1 VSSTGRVFCGPRIA
15 EEAAAEINDIWDM
28 TLALELVNFPLALPG
43 TKGYK
48 VTKASDVAHRHL
60 KRATALAKPSVAPG
74 HEPEWMLEQWER
86 DLRAPGYK
94 GRAEFPPCEIS
105 QVVFARPVATSSSVI
120 HGFQHLV
127 DDARF
132 MAKARAERIA
142 LRRDDATRSVTMD
155 MLSSTRSRTSW
166 PRESIHVKPPVT
178 MVGASRL
185 YVLRPHLMSSQMP
198 YKDHLRAPDYGRLHA
213 LYTLSAGAMV
223 IPARSRTRRCTIY
236 AYTLSRTRSCP
247 SAG

>member
-1 VSSTGRVFCGPRIA
+1 
-15 EEAAAEINDIWDM
+15 
-28 TLALELVNFPLALPG
+28 
-43 TKGYK
+43 
-48 VTKASDVAHRHL
+48 
-60 KRATALAKPSVAPG
+60 
-74 HEPEWMLEQWER
+74 
-86 DLRAPGYK
+86 
-94 GRAEFPPCEIS
+94 
-105 QVVFARPVATSSSVI
+105 VFARPVATSSSVI

-185 YVLRPHLMSSQMP
+185 YVLRPYLMSSQMP
-198 YKDHLRAPDYGRLHA
+198 YKGHLRVPDYARLHGPRRRDGDPGPVTYPA
-213 LYTLSAGAMV
+213 LHDLRVYPEPDAFLPERWLDAQGKRKYEVEQLARLRRGPSPMHRRAIRDEQHCARARQRDSAHG
-223 IPARSRTRRCTIY
+223 
-236 AYTLSRTRSCP
+236 L
-247 SAG
+247 